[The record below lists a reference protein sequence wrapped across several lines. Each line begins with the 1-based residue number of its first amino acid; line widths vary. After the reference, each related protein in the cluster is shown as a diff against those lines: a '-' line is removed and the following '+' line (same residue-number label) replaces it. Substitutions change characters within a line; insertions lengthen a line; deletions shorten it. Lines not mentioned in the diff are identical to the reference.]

1 MKSSLIVAASALA
14 LGASM
19 LAPAARAE
27 EDIKLPHEDWS
38 FAGTFGTIK
47 QSSAQRG
54 FQVYNEVCSAC
65 HSMKYMTYRN
75 LAGIGLSE
83 AQIKAIAASKTV
95 PGDLDDDGKP
105 TTRPGVP
112 SDHFVSPFPND
123 KAARS
128 ANNGALPPDQSL
140 LLNAREGG
148 ADYIYA
154 LVGLGY
160 VDPPPGVK
168 VPDGSYYNTYFPGH
182 NIHMPPPLVDGAV
195 TYADGTKAT
204 VQQEAHD
211 VATFLYFAANPEAT
225 ERKHLGVRVVG
236 FLALLTYVTYGVKK
250 KIWADQHPEEPH
262 KEHPVDKLFAA
273 VLREAKSFWHFIYID
288 PNDGKKG

>member
-1 MKSSLIVAASALA
+1 MIRAGFAAVGALA
-14 LGASM
+14 LGAAV
-19 LAPAARAE
+19 LALPARAE
-27 EDIKLPHEDWS
+27 EDTVLPKQSWS
-38 FAGTFGTIK
+38 FDGPLGTINRAA
-47 QSSAQRG
+47 AQRG

-65 HSMKYMTYRN
+65 HSMKYMDYRN
-75 LAGIGLSE
+75 LAQIGLTT

-95 PGDLDDDGKP
+95 PGPLDDDGKP
-105 TTRPGVP
+105 TTRPGLP
-112 SDHFVSPFPND
+112 SDQFVAPFPND
-123 KAARS
+123 QAAKS

-168 VPDGSYYNTYFPGH
+168 VPDGLYYNKYFPGH
-182 NIHMPPPLVDGAV
+182 NIHMPPPLSDGAV

-211 VATFLYFAANPEAT
+211 VATFLYFTSNPEND
-225 ERKHLGVRVVG
+225 ERKRLGVRIVG
-236 FLALLTYVTYGVKK
+236 FLALLTGVTYGVKK
-250 KIWADQHPEEPH
+250 KIWSDVHH
-262 KEHPVDKLFAA
+262 
-273 VLREAKSFWHFIYID
+273 
-288 PNDGKKG
+288 